1 MPRSTGIFKVAAV
14 SAAIATLAACG
25 GHPGGTAS
33 TASPAT
39 GATVS
44 GQSFKGPTA
53 GATVCA
59 WAIDNAAAD
68 RKGAQV
74 MAQEGSRPR
83 LANGCVVTA
92 NDGTYSFALPA
103 GTSGDLL
110 FESSGGTYC
119 SDESVFDGTAC
130 AGTGTPIAMGS
141 ASLRTVVDTPAG
153 GAVANAPLT
162 LLTTA
167 ATTAAGTL
175 SASTFKANYN
185 TVAANFGLADT
196 DPASKPDADGALK
209 TMLTGLTTFVGGDT
223 RDLGRIVKNIA
234 AGTLKIGTGSSSSN
248 NSSEGS
254 LEAEAAIECSPLA
267 QTDLQ
272 YQGLGIGGW
281 TIDPI
286 TFLPVPMPP
295 MPYTISAGGVVSE
308 SCVVSDDGLGSMR
321 MQLFAQLGSLLN
333 GQDVS
338 GTYSVYQF
346 DNATCAGQGTGG
358 STQATLRYEGTQAIP
373 LSASA
378 DPSRSQVGTATR
390 LVLTLQPS
398 TTLGI
403 TQAVTENHLFC
414 RTQAATPGTTNFK
427 GYLTSPDS
435 PKVNGF
441 RSRLD
446 GKHKLTGML
455 PV

>member
-1 MPRSTGIFKVAAV
+1 MPRSTGIFKFAAV

-25 GHPGGTAS
+25 GHPGTAS
-33 TASPAT
+33 TAST
-39 GATVS
+39 QSSGGTVS

-74 MAQEGSRPR
+74 LAQEGSQPQ
-83 LANGCVVTA
+83 LAHGCVITA

-119 SDESVFDGTAC
+119 SDESVFDGTSC
-130 AGTGTPIAMGS
+130 AGTGTPIAMGA
-141 ASLRTVVDTPAG
+141 ASLRTVVETPAG

-167 ATTAAGTL
+167 ATTTAGTL

-196 DPASKPDADGALK
+196 DPASKPDVDGALK

-234 AGTLKIGTGSSSSN
+234 AGTLKVGSG
-248 NSSEGS
+248 NSISDSS
-254 LEAEAAIECSPLA
+254 LEAESAINCSPLA
-267 QTDLQ
+267 QSDLQ
-272 YQGLGIGGW
+272 FTVVSTWI
-281 TIDPI
+281 IDPI
-286 TFLPVPMPP
+286 NIINPLPP
-295 MPYTISAGGVVSE
+295 MVQTIPAHGIGTAE
-308 SCVVSDDGLGSMR
+308 DSCLVSDDGQTSMR
-321 MQLFAQLGSLLN
+321 VMFSGNLGNLLN
-333 GQDVS
+333 GQEVS
-338 GTYSVYQF
+338 GAYGVARF
-346 DNATCAGQGTGG
+346 DNPSCQGQAASYG
-358 STQATLRYEGTQAIP
+358 GTQASLRYDGIQTIP
-373 LSASA
+373 LSASN
-378 DPSRSQVGTATR
+378 DPSRSQVGSASK

-398 TTLGI
+398 SDLGI
-403 TQAVTENHLFC
+403 TEVQTERHLFC
-414 RTQAATPGTTNFK
+414 RTQASAPMTTNFK
-427 GYLTSPDS
+427 GFLTSPDS
-435 PKVNGF
+435 PKLNGF

-446 GKHKLTGML
+446 GKHTLSGML
-455 PV
+455 PT